1 MLKKTVRVMILL
13 GVGVFFMTSL
23 ALAKTNTINLNRDF
37 VLPDG
42 QTLKAG
48 VYVVV
53 VDEKL
58 DQIQFIQHGAVVV
71 THRCKCIQQEKKN
84 EVDAL
89 LTLREPPNKDVLQ
102 GISFKGET
110 RIITLPS

>member
-1 MLKKTVRVMILL
+1 MLKKTVRVILFL
-13 GVGVFFMTSL
+13 GVGVFFLTSL
-23 ALAKTNTINLNRDF
+23 ALAKTNTINLNRNF

-48 VYVVV
+48 TYVVV

-71 THRCKCIQQEKKN
+71 THRCKCILEKKKN
-84 EVDAL
+84 DADEL
-89 LTLREPPNKDVLQ
+89 LTNHGAPNKDVLE
-102 GISFKGET
+102 GMRFRGET
-110 RIITLPS
+110 RLITLPS